1 MSYSVLGFGNIVIL
15 TFENEKKKKA
25 KTNTHFRYN
34 LVLKLFVLEVF
45 I

>member
-15 TFENEKKKKA
+15 TFENEKKKA